1 MIEKQFVSQKL
12 KEFQIQYYLKSQ
24 LEKTGYSHTEIKKT
38 PLGEKII
45 IYTTRPGIVVGRKGD
60 NIKLLTNVLKRK
72 FKLENP
78 QIEIGE
84 IDTPSLDVDAICDRI
99 VSTLERFGPKRFKSI
114 GYRMLQEI
122 MDAGA
127 MGTEIIISGKV
138 PSSRARSWRFSEGYL
153 KKSGDVAETQIKKA
167 IGAAKLK
174 SGVVGVKVS
183 IMLPGTLLPDKLQ
196 LKQEEKK
203 EDKQPTQ
210 VTEKKEETKDTSKEG
225 VKENK
230 EVKKPKKEKKEVKE
244 ETSEAK
250 EEKPKEEKSTKKE
263 SKVEKKEEVKEK
275 TVKEEPKKEEENG
288 NNKKK

>member
-1 MIEKQFVSQKL
+1 MIEKQFISQKL
-12 KEFQIQYYLKSQ
+12 KEAQIQFYLKSQ

-60 NIKLLTNVLKRK
+60 NIKLLTNTLKRK

-84 IDTPSLDVDAICDRI
+84 LENPSLDVDAISDRI

-153 KKSGDVAETQIKKA
+153 KKSGDIAETKIKTA

-174 SGVVGVKVS
+174 SGIVGVKVS
-183 IMLPGTLLPDKLQ
+183 IMLPGTLLPDKLE
-196 LKQEEKK
+196 LKEEEVKVVKK
-203 EDKQPTQ
+203 EDNQPTQ
-210 VTEKKEETKDTSKEG
+210 VTEKAEETVKEE
-225 VKENK
+225 VKV
-230 EVKKPKKEKKEVKE
+230 VKKPKKEEKEVKGE
-244 ETSEAK
+244 LSES
-250 EEKPKEEKSTKKE
+250 KEEKSSKKE
-263 SKVEKKEEVKEK
+263 SKEIKEKKEEVKEK
-275 TVKEEPKKEEENG
+275 TIKEEPKKGEENAD
-288 NNKKK
+288 NKKK